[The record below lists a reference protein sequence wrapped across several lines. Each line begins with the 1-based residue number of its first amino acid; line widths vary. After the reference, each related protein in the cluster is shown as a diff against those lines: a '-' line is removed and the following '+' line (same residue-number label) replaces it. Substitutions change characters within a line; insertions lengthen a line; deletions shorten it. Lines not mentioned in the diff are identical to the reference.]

1 MNRPRVAVVLKR
13 SSWRKWVEE
22 ERDARIA
29 SLLEAG
35 DETVRRMRPGHVD
48 HMETI
53 EEVRRALGELRTD
66 ASVYDRPHDFRVEG
80 RCDLVVTVGG
90 DGTLLAASHGI
101 PAGVPLLG
109 VNSAPNHSVG
119 FFCAVRKGGAREA
132 LEAALAGELRRVELA
147 RMRVELNDRPLH
159 TRVLNEALF
168 CHASPAATS
177 RYILRVVEAVGPLPL
192 EGGGGGSASV
202 ERVLAEEEQKSSGIW
217 IGPAAGSTAAQRS
230 AGGRV
235 LPLSSQKIQYVVRE
249 PYQANGHALEM
260 MLGLALENQALV
272 IKSKMRQARVF
283 LDGDH
288 IVHAVTIGD
297 VLRLRRSEEPL
308 VVLGLARNG
317 SHGGHGAGAH
327 GAHGAHVRKSGGGA

>member
-1 MNRPRVAVVLKR
+1 MSRPHVAVVLKR

-22 ERDARIA
+22 ERDARVA

-35 DETVRRMRPGHVD
+35 DETVRRMRPGHLD
-48 HMETI
+48 HMESI
-53 EEVRRALGELRTD
+53 EEVRQALAELR
-66 ASVYDRPHDFRVEG
+66 AEAIVYDRPHEFRVEG

-109 VNSAPNHSVG
+109 VNSAPSHSVG
-119 FFCAVRKGGAREA
+119 FFCAVQKGGAREA
-132 LEAALAGELRRVELA
+132 LAEAFAGSLRRVELA
-147 RMRVELNDRPLH
+147 RMTVELNGRPLH

-177 RYILRVVEAVGPLPL
+177 RYILRLVSGEDGEVVVG
-192 EGGGGGSASV
+192 
-202 ERVLAEEEQKSSGIW
+202 EEEQKSSGIW

-235 LPLSSQKIQYVVRE
+235 LPLTSQKIQFVVRE
-249 PYQANGHALEM
+249 PYQANGHALRM
-260 MLGLALENQALV
+260 VLGLAQEGQTLV
-272 IKSKMRQARVF
+272 IKNKMRQARVF

-288 IVHAVTIGD
+288 IVHTVTIGD
-297 VLRLRRSEEPL
+297 VLRMRRSEEPL

-317 SHGGHGAGAH
+317 
-327 GAHGAHVRKSGGGA
+327 RRSGQFSG

>member
-53 EEVRRALGELRTD
+53 EEVRRALTELRTD
-66 ASVYDRPHDFRVEG
+66 ASIYDRPHEFRVEG

-119 FFCAVRKGGAREA
+119 FFCAVKKGGARDA
-132 LEAALAGELRRVELA
+132 LEQALAGTLRSVELA
-147 RMRVELNDRPLH
+147 RMSVELNDRPLH

-177 RYILRVVEAVGPLPL
+177 RYILRVVELAAHSSTGAPGAGP
-192 EGGGGGSASV
+192 GV
-202 ERVLAEEEQKSSGIW
+202 ERVVGEEEQKSSGVW

-260 MLGLALENQALV
+260 MVGLTLENQALV

-288 IVHAVTIGD
+288 IMHTVTIGD
-297 VLRLRRSEEPL
+297 ILRMRRSEEPL
-308 VVLGLARNG
+308 VVLGLTRNG
-317 SHGGHGAGAH
+317 RKGSAGA
-327 GAHGAHVRKSGGGA
+327 